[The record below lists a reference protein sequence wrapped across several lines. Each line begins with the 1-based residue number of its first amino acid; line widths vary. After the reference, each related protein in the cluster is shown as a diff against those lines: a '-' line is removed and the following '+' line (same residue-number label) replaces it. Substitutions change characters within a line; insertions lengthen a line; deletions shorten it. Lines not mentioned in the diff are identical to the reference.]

1 MVFQALIFLRSNWEH
16 VDDGLILEAIK
27 LCQLAAKAQRAQ
39 VREAA
44 MEEEEAHIAEDNR
57 NVCEATV

>member
-1 MVFQALIFLRSNWEH
+1 MIFEALLSLRSNWIY
-16 VDDGLILEAIK
+16 VTDSLIVEAIK
-27 LCQLAAKAQRAQ
+27 LNQLATKAQRTQ

-57 NVCEATV
+57 NLYEVTV